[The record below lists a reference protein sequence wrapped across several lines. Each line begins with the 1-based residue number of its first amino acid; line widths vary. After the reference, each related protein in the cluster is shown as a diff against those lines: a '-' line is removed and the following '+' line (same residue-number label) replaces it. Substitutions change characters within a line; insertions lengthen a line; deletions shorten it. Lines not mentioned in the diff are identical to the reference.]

1 MAAFLFHIMKHAES
15 RMTNMISSTRKPGFL
30 FGIDDVGEKNII
42 YTLSVYAGSPSEAIT
57 DLKVALVALEERRSH
72 FAEGENNTM
81 MIGNVAATS
90 RYKRRQKRTTTAP
103 ADQSRQEGELDIPR
117 TVFPLY

>member
-1 MAAFLFHIMKHAES
+1 
-15 RMTNMISSTRKPGFL
+15 MTNTISSTCKPGFL

-57 DLKVALVALEERRSH
+57 DLKVALLALEERRSH
-72 FAEGENNTM
+72 FSEGENNTM

-90 RYKRRQKRTTTAP
+90 RYKRRQKRATMAS
-103 ADQSRQEGELDIPR
+103 ADQSRLEGELDIPR
-117 TVFPLY
+117 TVFPLS